1 MRQILSEFRLLIGVL
16 FLILSVCVDFTS
28 KFLSVLSDGLIIG
41 AAAFVLYPI
50 IKSGLDSK

>member
-1 MRQILSEFRLLIGVL
+1 MRLIFSEFRLLIGVL

-41 AAAFVLYPI
+41 AAVFVLQPI
-50 IKSGLDSK
+50 IKRGLK